1 MKIKLKNRLDVL
13 MRDSGV
19 RSVEELAQRLTS
31 NQGYAITR
39 TPLSRKFNNEDV
51 QLTLTLIEALC
62 NEFQCL
68 PGDLFQIDVVDATPD
83 WVDEIQ
89 SRVPP
94 FRYGS
99 LRMKKPGATEEPAAA
114 PSSAEAALPQKTE
127 KAKATSK
134 QTKQVDEDDDLTGPK
149 VTHLN
154 ASKLK
159 RKQ

>member
-19 RSVEELAQRLTS
+19 RSVEELAQRLTA

-51 QLTLTLIEALC
+51 QLTLSLIEALC

-68 PGDLFQIDVVDATPD
+68 PGDLFQIDVVDATPE

-99 LRMKKPGATEEPAAA
+99 LRMKKPGAVDESTSVPPQTTAAA
-114 PSSAEAALPQKTE
+114 VPTTESAKTTR
-127 KAKATSK
+127 KTAKH
-134 QTKQVDEDDDLTGPK
+134 VDEDDDLTGPK